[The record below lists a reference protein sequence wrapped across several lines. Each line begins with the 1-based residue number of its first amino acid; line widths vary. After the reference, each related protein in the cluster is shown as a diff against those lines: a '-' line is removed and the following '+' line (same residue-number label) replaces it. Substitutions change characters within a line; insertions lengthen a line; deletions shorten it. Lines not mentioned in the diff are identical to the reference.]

1 MKRLLLI
8 IFLLIFLPQAG
19 GTQWLAQNSG
29 VSVNLYDIEFF
40 DENTGWAV
48 GANGTVIKT
57 TNGGA
62 NWLFM
67 SNPTF
72 GSGKSLNNLSVVDAN
87 TMYFVGGHYTL
98 IKTTNGGIN
107 WIEIR
112 NGPFGSGAG
121 FVGIHML
128 NNDTGWVCGGETSL
142 RTFNSFQNFDSSY
155 IPEISLYDIHFRNV
169 SDGLI
174 SSFGTVYK
182 TTNSG
187 LNWFE
192 TNVTIGFPNFYRICV
207 ADDQYAW
214 VVGSG
219 RVYRTTNFAASWTLT
234 DTIPNISIFGIYF
247 LNKDTGF
254 AGGGGN
260 QVFKTT
266 DGGYNWIREK
276 TDTNSVAFIS
286 SVWFASNLTGWYTGG
301 VGRIYKTTTGGEV
314 LTSIS
319 SNGFNSLN
327 YNLSQNYPNP
337 FNPKTNIKFDVI
349 GFNNHIQL
357 KIFNTLGEEI
367 ETLVDKKM
375 SWGNYTIQ
383 FDAKD
388 LPSGIYYYSIITD
401 DYVETKKMVLVK

>member
-1 MKRLLLI
+1 NSLIISPNVMKRLLLI

-128 NNDTGWVCGGETSL
+128 NNDTGWVCGGETSV
-142 RTFNSFQNFDSSY
+142 RTFNSFQNFDSS
-155 IPEISLYDIHFRNV
+155 
-169 SDGLI
+169 
-174 SSFGTVYK
+174 
-182 TTNSG
+182 
-187 LNWFE
+187 
-192 TNVTIGFPNFYRICV
+192 
-207 ADDQYAW
+207 
-214 VVGSG
+214 
-219 RVYRTTNFAASWTLT
+219 
-234 DTIPNISIFGIYF
+234 
-247 LNKDTGF
+247 
-254 AGGGGN
+254 
-260 QVFKTT
+260 
-266 DGGYNWIREK
+266 
-276 TDTNSVAFIS
+276 
-286 SVWFASNLTGWYTGG
+286 
-301 VGRIYKTTTGGEV
+301 
-314 LTSIS
+314 
-319 SNGFNSLN
+319 
-327 YNLSQNYPNP
+327 
-337 FNPKTNIKFDVI
+337 
-349 GFNNHIQL
+349 
-357 KIFNTLGEEI
+357 
-367 ETLVDKKM
+367 
-375 SWGNYTIQ
+375 
-383 FDAKD
+383 
-388 LPSGIYYYSIITD
+388 
-401 DYVETKKMVLVK
+401 